1 MTVSTGDEKRFCP
14 VGAASQIGLNLAS
27 FMAVPKLTPWLAAAI
42 VAASLFSAP
51 AAGAGDAV
59 PEKTGRHELQ
69 LAGSGWKV
77 WLDDQAQ
84 WQNDKLYAPD
94 EVDLKALPV
103 NPPTGGWQALDSH
116 GAPCTIPASVEEIFS
131 GGVNSY
137 CYLGVSWFWKEV
149 LIPADWQGKRVNLH
163 IDKARMRTEVY
174 VNGKLAGYDV
184 VSEIPLDFDLTNHLV
199 FGKPN
204 QIAIRLTN
212 PGGNRGW
219 EDAPQGNPP
228 QTLRWGNYDL
238 PMSHNFSGIGGDV
251 TLTARDPV
259 FIEDLFVKN
268 TLPAGARNAEIYVTV
283 RNTTGI
289 DQKVS
294 LTASIEEKGL
304 EPLLKTSWEVLAKA
318 NSDTVSVWAVSVP
331 KAKLWS
337 VETPNLYKCQVMI
350 EAPGIRDEA
359 IATIG
364 FRVFE
369 VAGDNFYLNGKR
381 VRIRSSID
389 WGYYALTGFYATPE
403 MARRSV
409 ENAKAIGHNGIN
421 FHRQIGEPLVMEAAD
436 ELGLYL
442 YEEPGGFHDYPHLNY
457 RVIDQGC
464 SGVPVARMAEGDD
477 PAPGVVKTL
486 TVKYRVGDRSLT
498 FTGTDPDPLQLAVSA
513 QPEIKIEE
521 AAYGVPGDAAR
532 LRNVTAKL
540 QNVINRG
547 ESGVPVARMA
557 EGDDPAPGVVKTLTV
572 KYRVGDRSLTFTGT
586 DPDPLQLA
594 VSARP
599 EIKSAQ
605 PEIKIEEAAYG
616 VPGDAARL
624 RNVTAK
630 LQNVINGSFAGK
642 LMEEKCRQMF
652 LRDRNHPSLLMF
664 CLANESNTWG
674 PLRERVMRMA
684 ADLDGSRL
692 VINTSGSNAFGGGD
706 IWHIRPYE
714 TEIRKDYWDD
724 HTVESKGRFQE
735 SDLLAHQ
742 EVLPGRVQYF
752 GEVRCYTGPDNSPEI
767 VAMKSRLPDGRPGY
781 DLNVFAPMAGEIESY
796 FNEFHVASIGSGNI
810 KTPSDVSRQ
819 AGRGLMYIDGRLGQA
834 LLRNDASDGYAISG
848 WSGGGYLPGI
858 WASAIC
864 DEGRNLKGPAED
876 FAYWTRDV
884 QIAIT
889 RKNGKYFQPG
899 QSAEF
904 DLSLINEGKLP
915 AGDYVLKISVRDG
928 AGNPTGFTSE
938 RPVKVAGADRYAQ
951 PLGDLKVPVD
961 ASWRGGY
968 LTIQGELLNSSGRR
982 VADGAEQVLLKNR
995 ASFRDDLKDLTGAV
1009 VNWPAA
1015 QKALTEAGVA
1025 LEENLGIS
1033 KKLDFIAAGDPP
1045 ESGFDQILKRV
1056 KSGGSL
1062 LLIRFDAKWADLL
1075 LQKGLLSEPVTG
1087 WGGEQTHG
1095 WDGNGWG
1102 YLDHFVGDQSIP
1114 SGKTIGTT
1122 SWEVPGDPMG
1132 FAPFKSSYKL
1142 GAYGAYL
1149 ARPNVLRVLIG
1160 TMDYGKGKIILSPAY
1175 PVDSDNAFNDLLFFN
1190 IIRMGSAEK
1199 RVTH

>member
-1 MTVSTGDEKRFCP
+1 MTV
-14 VGAASQIGLNLAS
+14 L
-27 FMAVPKLTPWLAAAI
+27 KLTPWLAAAI

-51 AAGAGDAV
+51 AARAGDSV

-69 LAGSGWKV
+69 LAGPGWKV
-77 WLDDQAQ
+77 WLDDQAP
-84 WQNDKLYAPD
+84 WQNDKLYAPE

-137 CYLGVSWFWKEV
+137 QYLGVSWFWKEV
-149 LIPADWQGKRVNLH
+149 LIPAAWQGKRVNLH

-251 TLTARDPV
+251 TLTANDPV
-259 FIEDLFVKN
+259 FIGNLFVKN
-268 TLPAGARNAEIYVTV
+268 TLPAGARNAEIHVTV
-283 RNTTGI
+283 RNTTDI

-294 LTASIEEKGL
+294 LTASIEEPKGL

-318 NSDTVSVWAVSVP
+318 NSDTASVQAISGP
-331 KAKLWS
+331 EAKLWS
-337 VETPNLYKCQVMI
+337 LEDPNLYNCRVVM
-350 EAPGIRDEA
+350 ESAGLRDESL
-359 IATIG
+359 ATIG

-369 VAGDNFYLNGKR
+369 VVGDNFYLNGKR
-381 VRIRSSID
+381 VRIRSAID
-389 WGYYALTGFYATPE
+389 WGYYALTGFYATPG

-457 RVIDQGC
+457 H
-464 SGVPVARMAEGDD
+464 
-477 PAPGVVKTL
+477 VV
-486 TVKYRVGDRSLT
+486 D
-498 FTGTDPDPLQLAVSA
+498 
-513 QPEIKIEE
+513 
-521 AAYGVPGDAAR
+521 
-532 LRNVTAKL
+532 
-540 QNVINRG
+540 
-547 ESGVPVARMA
+547 
-557 EGDDPAPGVVKTLTV
+557 
-572 KYRVGDRSLTFTGT
+572 
-586 DPDPLQLA
+586 
-594 VSARP
+594 
-599 EIKSAQ
+599 
-605 PEIKIEEAAYG
+605 
-616 VPGDAARL
+616 
-624 RNVTAK
+624 
-630 LQNVINGSFAGK
+630 GSFAGK

-684 ADLDGSRL
+684 SDLDGSRL

-781 DLNVFAPMAGEIESY
+781 DLNVFAPMAMEIESY

-899 QSAEF
+899 QTAGF
-904 DLSLINEGKLP
+904 DLSLINEGRLP

-928 AGNPTGFTSE
+928 AGKPTAFTSE
-938 RPVKVAGADRYAQ
+938 LPVKVEGSYAQ
-951 PLGDLKVPVD
+951 PLGDLNVPID

-968 LTIQGELLNSSGRR
+968 LTIQGELLDSSGRR
-982 VADGAEQVLLKNR
+982 VADGTEQVLLQNR
-995 ASFRDDLKDLTGAV
+995 ASFRDDLKALTGAV

-1015 QKALTEAGVA
+1015 QNALTEAGVA
-1025 LEENLGIS
+1025 LEENIGTS

-1045 ESGFDQILKRV
+1045 ESGFDQILERV

-1062 LLIRFDAKWADLL
+1062 LLIRFDARWAELL

-1122 SWEVPGDPMG
+1122 GWEVPGDPMG
-1132 FAPFKSSYKL
+1132 FAPFKSSYKM

-1175 PVDSDNAFNDLLFFN
+1175 PVDGDNAFNDLLFFN
-1190 IIRMGSAEK
+1190 MIRMGSRGEW
-1199 RVTH
+1199 